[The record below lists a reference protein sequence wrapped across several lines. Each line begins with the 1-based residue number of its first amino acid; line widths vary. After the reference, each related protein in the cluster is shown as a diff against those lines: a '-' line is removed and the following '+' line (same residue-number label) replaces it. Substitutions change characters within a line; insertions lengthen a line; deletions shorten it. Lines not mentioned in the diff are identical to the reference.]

1 MDSQELNALLSDK
14 NVSIQKVSQVTGIGL
29 RTLRC
34 VQKGKK
40 TLGPGKAKQI
50 RRAAE

>member
-1 MDSQELNALLSDK
+1 MDSQELNALLSGK
-14 NVSIQKVSQVTGIGL
+14 NLSIQKVSEATGIGL

-40 TLGPGKAKQI
+40 TLGPGKAKQV
-50 RRAAE
+50 RRLAA